1 MFALRED
8 CTKTPTDPLED
19 MYTFDL
25 SEAIIP
31 FSLLQIVSQFQ
42 RMTTGETMEVSGVA
56 EDIIPDL
63 MSVLPTGKFELMGT
77 EAMSAD
83 SSRFRLRFKKTDN
96 LNTNKNKPKERCHV
110 SNRSEQH

>member
-1 MFALRED
+1 
-8 CTKTPTDPLED
+8 
-19 MYTFDL
+19 MYIFDL

-31 FSLLQIVSQFQ
+31 FSLLQIVRRFK
-42 RMTTGETMEVSGVA
+42 RMKTGETMEVSGVA

-63 MSVLPTGKFELMGT
+63 MSVLPSGKFELIGT

-96 LNTNKNKPKERCHV
+96 MNTDKQKERCHV
-110 SNRSEQH
+110 SKRSEQH